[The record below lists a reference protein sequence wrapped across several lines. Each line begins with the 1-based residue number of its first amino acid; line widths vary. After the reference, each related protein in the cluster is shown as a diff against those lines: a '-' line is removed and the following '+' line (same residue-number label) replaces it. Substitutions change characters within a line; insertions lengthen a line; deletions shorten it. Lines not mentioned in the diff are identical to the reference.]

1 MGGVRDRYHTAE
13 EITQSRPDELGTHI
27 ILDLQK
33 ARQGDFF
40 SPSNYPDNLARQY
53 GANTASRE
61 FASAVLE
68 ALAWAQR
75 ELLLV
80 KNYKSMPPSDAL
92 MLSRAGS
99 TFTADELPRMR
110 IERVLPQF
118 LLHYRLRSVCMDI
131 FNSGHYQ
138 AAVFE
143 AFRVLEVAIRER
155 ADYGEIDYGTD
166 MISRAFNDQQG
177 PLRDRTAT
185 EAERQAM
192 QRLMSGAYG
201 VYKNPSGHRDIELT
215 DPQKAAELLIIASH
229 LLRIV
234 EARSHTQNPPVA
246 REASGA
252 QGKTKERRP

>member
-1 MGGVRDRYHTAE
+1 MGVRDRYRTIE
-13 EITQSRPDELGTHI
+13 EIAKSRPDELGTHI
-27 ILDLQK
+27 IFDLQK
-33 ARQGDFF
+33 RRPDEFF
-40 SPSNYPDNLARQY
+40 SPSNYPNDLARDY
-53 GANTASRE
+53 GAGAADRE
-61 FASAVLE
+61 LAIAVHE

-92 MLSRAGS
+92 MLSRTGS
-99 TFTADELPRMR
+99 TFTPDDLPRMR
-110 IERVLPQF
+110 IERILPEF
-118 LLHYRLRSVCMDI
+118 LLHYRMRAICMDI
-131 FNSGHYQ
+131 FNSGHFQ

-155 ADYGEIDYGTD
+155 ADYGETDYGTD

-177 PLRDRTAT
+177 PLRDQTAT

-215 DPQKAAELLIIASH
+215 DPLKAAELLIIASH

-234 EARSHTQNPPVA
+234 EARSHTQNPPDV
-246 REASGA
+246 RDASGVK
-252 QGKTKERRP
+252 GKKKKGQRP